1 MRGDLEDQ
9 RLERLSKMHD
19 TIRALKGLSDEEKK
33 RVTRKLKT
41 LMEPEPAKAI
51 DSAEPQIEV
60 EVQADPADIIGLL
73 LSSEERESTDRSSE
87 RAVRPTEQPAE
98 QRGQPKET
106 ETASASVSLSHTSSP
121 TSSSPL
127 DGTETK
133 THIETSYV
141 EQLQT
146 QTLPPDSDRLSV
158 SSITPL
164 IQEEPTSHPKEYA
177 PEKEEESLEAIADT
191 LTKLYKE
198 YQDSVSTFNGS
209 FTSSEYSSAATGDVP
224 IFLSAA
230 PGLSVDSS
238 NDKRHANGSC
248 ESISEACSE
257 EEPSVVLRASR
268 NQFELMDMESEAWSL
283 LSSAAG
289 SSSPALRI
297 DDIAPAN
304 MLSHPSDQPIT
315 GIPADQST
323 TTVEVLGTT
332 PGPVV
337 EIDTSKHDRD
347 VFQPPQTAAPST
359 PAQFVEQAEET
370 FHNVEQRSEAIAAS
384 YKRRI
389 DAPTDRTYR
398 EAQSLLQAMGVP
410 VVVTEGGEEAEAVA
424 SALVL
429 EGHADLVATED
440 TVSGPCFMRN
450 LSNRLARMSLFT
462 VQQCSVTSPRI
473 E

>member
-33 RVTRKLKT
+33 RVTRKLKS
-41 LMEPEPAKAI
+41 LMEPSPAKAI

-73 LSSEERESTDRSSE
+73 LSSEERGSTDRSSE
-87 RAVRPTEQPAE
+87 QATEQKSRPE
-98 QRGQPKET
+98 ET
-106 ETASASVSLSHTSSP
+106 EKASVSLSLSHTSSP
-121 TSSSPL
+121 TSSPPL
-127 DGTETK
+127 DGTETN
-133 THIETSYV
+133 THIATSQV

-146 QTLPPDSDRLSV
+146 QTQPPALGDSDRLSV
-158 SSITPL
+158 SPITPL
-164 IQEEPTSHPKEYA
+164 IQEELTSHSKEYA

-198 YQDSVSTFNGS
+198 YQDSASTFNS
-209 FTSSEYSSAATGDVP
+209 ALISSESSSAAAGDVP
-224 IFLSAA
+224 IFLSAT
-230 PGLSVDSS
+230 PGLNVDSP
-238 NDKRHANGSC
+238 NDKRRVDGSC
-248 ESISEACSE
+248 ESISEAWSE
-257 EEPSVVLRASR
+257 GEPSIVLRASR
-268 NQFELMDMESEAWSL
+268 NQVELVGMESEAWSL
-283 LSSAAG
+283 LSSAAS

-297 DDIAPAN
+297 DDTAPAN
-304 MLSHPSDQPIT
+304 ILSHPPDQPII
-315 GIPADQST
+315 GIPVDQST
-323 TTVEVLGTT
+323 TTVEVVGTT

-337 EIDTSKHDRD
+337 EMDSSRD
-347 VFQPPQTAAPST
+347 VFQPPQSAAPST
-359 PAQFVEQAEET
+359 PAQYVEQAEET
-370 FHNVEQRSEAIAAS
+370 FHNVEQRSGAIAAS

-398 EAQSLLQAMGVP
+398 EVQSLLQAMGVP

-429 EGHADLVATED
+429 EGHGDLVATED
-440 TVSGPCFMRN
+440 TVSDPCLMRN
-450 LSNRLARMSLFT
+450 ISNRLVRMSSFT
-462 VQQCSVTSPRI
+462 VQRCSVTSPRI